1 MPLPKEDTLY
11 RTLPYSIIVAD
22 TFAARFKGLMFRKDP
37 IVNECLLIAPCN
49 SIHMFFMNFSI
60 DAVFLDEQH
69 RIIKLARDLQPWSIV
84 KPVKEARSVLEL
96 PPGSIVKLDLMI
108 QQVIELP

>member
-11 RTLPYSIIVAD
+11 RTIPYSITVAD
-22 TFAARFKGLMFRKDP
+22 TFSARFKGLMFRKDP
-37 IVNECLLIAPCN
+37 IVNECLLIVPCN
-49 SIHMFFMNFSI
+49 SIHMFFMNFPI
-60 DAVFLDEQH
+60 DAVFLDEHQ
-69 RIIKLARDLQPWSIV
+69 RIIKLAGNLRPWSIV

-96 PPGSIVKLDLMI
+96 PPGSIVKLDLKI